1 MKIVLI
7 VLTIM
12 LMAGIALAGEK
23 EELLAS
29 QKALQMEWMYIQ
41 ERAKT
46 LQMDNQNIQTKLDA
60 IAKVEADE
68 KVQSEKDKKK

>member
-1 MKIVLI
+1 
-7 VLTIM
+7 
-12 LMAGIALAGEK
+12 
-23 EELLAS
+23 
-29 QKALQMEWMYIQ
+29 MEGMYMQ
-41 ERAKT
+41 ERAQT